1 MMTNP
6 DTEIQQRFLAVTG
19 LAQAAGA
26 LALSYFHDRAALKT
40 TMKGAQDFLTVAD
53 GAVETLLRHHIAAA
67 FPGDAVLGEEGGGEA
82 ADRLWIIDPIDGTAN
97 FARGEPHWCISIGFL
112 RHGVPEIG
120 AIYAPVANEFYLAR
134 RGGGATRNGKA
145 IRVSETSDMTVA
157 TVEIGWSSRRPQG
170 DFLRLVEASMTA
182 GANAKR
188 SASGAMGLAYVADG
202 RTDAYAETHI
212 NAWDVAAGVVI
223 VGEAGGW
230 VSDFFAG
237 SALANGNP
245 ILACT
250 PRLVDAMR
258 RASGI

>member
-1 MMTNP
+1 MSTN
-6 DTEIQQRFLAVTG
+6 DRLDFCRRLAADAG
-19 LAQAAGA
+19 RLAHSTFG
-26 LALSYFHDRAALKT
+26 RAAVLPA
-40 TMKGAQDFLTVAD
+40 KGRHDEVTAMDRE
-53 GAVETLLRHHIAAA
+53 VERVVRERIARA
-67 FPGDAVLGEEGGGEA
+67 FPQDAVLGEEDGA
-82 ADRLWIIDPIDGTAN
+82 SADVGSAEFVWIIDPIDGTAN
-97 FARGEPHWCISIGFL
+97 FARGEPHWCISIGFM

-120 AIYAPVANEFYLAR
+120 AIYAPIADELYLAR
-134 RGGGATRNGKA
+134 RGGGATRNGRA
-145 IRVSETSDMTVA
+145 IRVSETTDMKVA
-157 TVEIGWSSRRPQG
+157 TVEIGWSSRRPQA
-170 DFLRLVEASMTA
+170 DYLRLVEASMSA

-223 VGEAGGW
+223 VSEAGGW
-230 VSDFFAG
+230 VNDFFAG
-237 SALANGNP
+237 KALAEGNP

>member
-1 MMTNP
+1 MA
-6 DTEIQQRFLAVTG
+6 DTEIEQRFLAVTG
-19 LAQAAGA
+19 LAQTAGA
-26 LALSYFHDRAALKT
+26 LAVHYFNDRTALKT

-53 GAVETLLRHHIAAA
+53 GAVETLLRRHIAAA

-97 FARGEPHWCISIGFL
+97 FARGEPHWCISIGFM
-112 RHGVPEIG
+112 RDGIPEIG
-120 AIYAPVANEFYLAR
+120 AIYAPIAGELYLAK
-134 RGGGATRNGKA
+134 RGGGATRNGRP
-145 IRVSETSDMTVA
+145 IRVSDTSEMSVA
-157 TVEIGWSSRRPQG
+157 TVEIGWSSRRPRNVYL
-170 DFLRLVEASMTA
+170 DVVAASMAA

-202 RTDAYAETHI
+202 RTDAYAEAHI

-223 VGEAGGW
+223 VREAGGW
-230 VSDFFAG
+230 VNDFFSG
-237 SALANGNP
+237 KALTEGNP

-250 PRLVDAMR
+250 PGLVDAMR

>member
-1 MMTNP
+1 MTS
-6 DTEIQQRFLAVTG
+6 DIEIEQRFLAVTG

-26 LALSYFHDRAALKT
+26 LAVRYFEDRATLKT

-53 GAVETLLRHHIAAA
+53 GAVETLLRRHIAAA

-82 ADRLWIIDPIDGTAN
+82 ADRLWVIDPIDGTAN
-97 FARGEPHWCISIGFL
+97 FARGEPHWCISIGFM

-120 AIYAPVANEFYLAR
+120 AIYAPIAGEFYLAR
-134 RGGGATRNGKA
+134 RGGGATRNGRP
-145 IRVSETSDMTVA
+145 IRTSDTSDMSVA
-157 TVEIGWSSRRPQG
+157 TVEIGWSSRRPRR
-170 DFLRLVEASMTA
+170 DYLDLVEASMAA

-202 RTDAYAETHI
+202 RTDAYAEAHI
-212 NAWDVAAGVVI
+212 NAWDVAAGIVI
-223 VGEAGGW
+223 VREAGGW
-230 VSDFFAG
+230 VNDFFSG
-237 SALANGNP
+237 DALAKGNP

-250 PRLVDAMR
+250 PLLVDAMR